1 MSNTGSGYPSDWNS
15 RRKEVYSRDNYE
27 CQNCGAKG
35 GPVGNAVLHAHHI
48 VPKSKGGTHK
58 KSNLKTLCKG
68 CHNAIHGDADAP
80 SKTSRTRNSRGSS
93 SHPGTPRDKALENG
107 NVPFV
112 NDNSTTTS
120 SVDIST
126 TEVTRP
132 WEADGDA
139 SEWYLSDTNMKK
151 REYAYI
157 IGFILLMMVSAYLIM
172 IYDFYIATVIVS
184 ILYVLCILA
193 IRFFRVNL

>member
-1 MSNTGSGYPSDWNS
+1 MSNTGGGYPSDWDS

-35 GPVGNAVLHAHHI
+35 GPTGNAVLHAHHI

-80 SKTSRTRNSRGSS
+80 SKTSRTRNSR
-93 SHPGTPRDKALENG
+93 
-107 NVPFV
+107 
-112 NDNSTTTS
+112 TTS

-139 SEWYLSDTNMKK
+139 SEWYLSDVNTKK
-151 REYAYI
+151 RGYAYI
-157 IGFILLMMVSAYLIM
+157 IGWILLLMVYISLSM
-172 IYDFYIATVIVS
+172 IYDFYIATVILS
-184 ILYVLCILA
+184 ILYVLFILA
-193 IRFFRVNL
+193 IRFFGVNL